1 MSEKTSKRKVVFRGS
16 QAEHAYR
23 VVLDLILRGRLVP
36 GSPLSRRGLAKDL
49 NLGVQPVTEALQR
62 LEVDGLVESLPRVG
76 THVKI
81 PSEQE
86 IRGHYIVREALESQS
101 ARLFAEKAS
110 SREKEELSMLAAKL
124 DSSYNKNDTE
134 YQRGSKGW
142 EDYWFDLHTQHAH
155 FHMRVAECTGCRP
168 LCEAMEK
175 NQIVVFNWLFDI
187 AFQPRTIPAHWH
199 SELMQGLNSGEV
211 ETADRAMR
219 EHVRYGMEEV
229 LRRRESYRGLG
240 PSIGRGLSV
249 VSSRSEEF

>member
-1 MSEKTSKRKVVFRGS
+1 MAEKKTKRKVVFRGS

-23 VVLDLILRGRLVP
+23 VMLDLILRGRLVP

-49 NLGVQPVTEALQR
+49 SLGVQPVTEALQR

-110 SREKEELSMLAAKL
+110 SREKEELSTLAAKL
-124 DSSYNKNDTE
+124 DSSYDMSE
-134 YQRGSKGW
+134 SQYPRGSKEW

-155 FHMRVAECTGCRP
+155 FHMRIAQCTGCLP

-187 AFQPRTIPAHWH
+187 AFQPRTIPARWH
-199 SELMQGLNSGEV
+199 SELMEGLSSADVGV
-211 ETADRAMR
+211 ADRVMR
-219 EHVRYGMEEV
+219 SHVRYGMEEV

-240 PSIGRGLSV
+240 QGIGIGLTM
-249 VSSRSEEF
+249 SSSHLKGL